1 MRFVP
6 NEDQAAFL
14 SVLDQMTGSPQA
26 AWRTSPGWARHDWS
40 EEFDSMLAENGFFD
54 CALEPTLGRTA
65 AAAMTYRLAGL
76 PVLVEAA
83 ASSMLRPR
91 WAADL
96 PRPVAVIDGH
106 PSNAVPFLPVAR
118 SAIRIS
124 DDGISTATLCAGDV
138 DRIESLYAYPMGR
151 LAPGV
156 RIAWTVVEG
165 NPDEGRTAW
174 RAATAAELAGTLK
187 GGLDAVVAHVSHRH
201 QFGRPLGAFQAIQHR
216 LADAATK
223 IEAAYWLAL
232 RAAQTQDAGDAA
244 MSLGYVQEASTKVI
258 YDLHQFMGAMGLTL
272 EHPLH
277 RWTYRARLLRAR
289 MGGTAANMTE
299 LFARRWTS
307 AAGPLRR

>member
-14 SVLDQMTGSPQA
+14 SVLDQMAEAPQA
-26 AWRTSPGWARHDWS
+26 AWKASPDWSRHDWS
-40 EEFDSMLAENGFFD
+40 GELDSMLAANGFFD
-54 CALEPTLGRTA
+54 CALEPTLGLTA

-76 PVLVEAA
+76 PVLVEAG

-91 WAADL
+91 WAPDL
-96 PRPVAVIDGH
+96 PRPVAVIDGERG
-106 PSNAVPFLPVAR
+106 NAVPFLPVAR
-118 SAIRIS
+118 SVIVIGA
-124 DDGISTATLCAGDV
+124 DGVSAATLGAGDV
-138 DRIESLYAYPMGR
+138 ERVVSPYAYPMGR
-151 LAPGV
+151 LAPGAP
-156 RIAWTVVEG
+156 IACSPVDG
-165 NPDEGRTAW
+165 DPDQARTTWRTAI
-174 RAATAAELAGTLK
+174 AAELAGTLK
-187 GGLDAVVAHVSHRH
+187 GGLDAVVAHVTNRH

-216 LADAATK
+216 LAAAATK

-277 RWTYRARLLRAR
+277 RWTYRARLLRAK
-289 MGGTAANMTE
+289 MGGSAANMTQ
-299 LFARRWTS
+299 LFARRWGT
-307 AAGPLRR
+307 A